1 MKKYLLLAVSAL
13 LMGFT
18 ASCSN
23 DDPSDSDTNAGGT
36 KVEKMAGAWV
46 ASVYTCENQGDLS
59 NIDNWDWEELGSFEG
74 DLMTYNTAANKSN
87 EMWVDDQGECNLG
100 TDTVH
105 HVYGDYSHKVK
116 VNIKGRTFS
125 VTNGENVYG
134 NGPVTIVGGKVL
146 KNAATVQK
154 DRGQSIK
161 ADSIVYYV
169 MVDGKSYGYLKVS
182 GYLSASTGTN

>member
-1 MKKYLLLAVSAL
+1 MKKYLLFAVSAL

-46 ASVYTCENQGDLS
+46 VSVYTCDSQGDVT
-59 NIDNWDWEELGSFEG
+59 NIDNWNWEELGSFEG

-87 EMWVDDQGECNLG
+87 VMWVDDQGECNLG
-100 TDTVH
+100 TDSVH
-105 HVYGDYSHKVK
+105 GIYANYSHKVK

-125 VTNGENVYG
+125 VSNGENEYG
-134 NGPVTIVGGKVL
+134 NGAVTIVGGKVL

-154 DRGQSIK
+154 DRGQTIK

-169 MVDGKSYGYLKVS
+169 NVAGKSYGYLKVS